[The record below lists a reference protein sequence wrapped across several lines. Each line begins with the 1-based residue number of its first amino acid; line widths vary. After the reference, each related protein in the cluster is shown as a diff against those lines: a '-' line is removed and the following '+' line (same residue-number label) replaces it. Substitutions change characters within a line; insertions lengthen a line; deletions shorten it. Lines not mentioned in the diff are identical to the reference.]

1 MDPPAE
7 HPHESPDIERAMTKN
22 LPMNEFPLLDPRD
35 GIPLFYPYVPSEA
48 IAEVTDTLSGRWIGQ
63 GPKVDLFEKK
73 FEDMFLGQHRALA
86 VGSGTDA
93 LHLAYLLADVTAD
106 DEVIVPVF
114 TCTATNIPLLYIG
127 AKIVFADIDPD
138 TMNISV
144 ADVKRKITPKT
155 KAIVCVDYGG
165 VPCDYDAL
173 NALCQEHGLK
183 LISDA
188 AHSIGSSYKG
198 RMSGTCADF
207 TIFSFQAIKTLTT
220 GDGGLLAIRDISLL
234 DKAKRLRWF
243 GIDRSAKQ
251 GGIWEND
258 IVEVGYKYQ
267 MTDIAAGIG
276 LAGLTAI
283 QDVIRR
289 RNELF
294 KTYETHL
301 KTSRARLVGHAETDD
316 YFTSAWLLTII
327 VDEDRLGLM
336 KFLRENGI
344 ESGQVHYRNDRY
356 SVLGGRCNDLP
367 NMDEVE
373 DRYLVLPLHPRV
385 RAEDVERICSLI
397 NEGW

>member
-1 MDPPAE
+1 
-7 HPHESPDIERAMTKN
+7 MTKN

-173 NALCQEHGLK
+173 NALCREHGLK
-183 LISDA
+183 LI
-188 AHSIGSSYKG
+188 
-198 RMSGTCADF
+198 
-207 TIFSFQAIKTLTT
+207 
-220 GDGGLLAIRDISLL
+220 
-234 DKAKRLRWF
+234 
-243 GIDRSAKQ
+243 
-251 GGIWEND
+251 
-258 IVEVGYKYQ
+258 
-267 MTDIAAGIG
+267 
-276 LAGLTAI
+276 
-283 QDVIRR
+283 
-289 RNELF
+289 
-294 KTYETHL
+294 
-301 KTSRARLVGHAETDD
+301 
-316 YFTSAWLLTII
+316 
-327 VDEDRLGLM
+327 
-336 KFLRENGI
+336 
-344 ESGQVHYRNDRY
+344 
-356 SVLGGRCNDLP
+356 
-367 NMDEVE
+367 
-373 DRYLVLPLHPRV
+373 
-385 RAEDVERICSLI
+385 
-397 NEGW
+397 